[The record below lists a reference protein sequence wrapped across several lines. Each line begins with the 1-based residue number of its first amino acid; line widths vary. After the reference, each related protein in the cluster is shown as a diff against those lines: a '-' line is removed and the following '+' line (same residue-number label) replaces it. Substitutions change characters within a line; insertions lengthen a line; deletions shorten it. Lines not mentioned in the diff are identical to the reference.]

1 MSSNMGNPTQ
11 PTQKESS
18 YKGDPFEMTALA
30 KTEAPAGAQG
40 TNWYRY
46 VITQGANTIV
56 GYRQGSLR
64 TVRNGI
70 DEIVVRLNERR
81 AGKVGRVHLT
91 PSPKRTR

>member
-1 MSSNMGNPTQ
+1 MAIPTQ
-11 PTQKESS
+11 QGQKQPS
-18 YKGDPFEMTALA
+18 YKGDPFEITSVA

-91 PSPKRTR
+91 PSPKKTR